1 MSMTEQKTECPSRE
15 LLSEFVD
22 LESAGVELDGHW
34 HAVSV
39 HVSRCAECGKI
50 VTGYRE
56 VNRLVVRLSEPP
68 SVLSERIIAA
78 CHTPGRR
85 ESIRPFPWWRRSEIW
100 PRVAVACAASA
111 AVLLAGGVWMSRLA
125 ESSVSNGA
133 VVAAAPPAV
142 VQPEVTSPE
151 ENIAPE
157 ATSMMIAL
165 NESEP
170 VIHDEPLAV
179 RHGEELKLN
188 GGVSTQDLRAVSRNG
203 GGYAKG
209 GRAVRTYQLQDNIR
223 HVWNIDNFDLSLA
236 ELHRLDASGKYQMEL
251 DESDPNSVRA
261 LFLGISDK
269 ELQMLVDRFSGMKWA
284 LVSPFL
290 PQPNEAK
297 QVEFTGKK
305 VNYLLVGVRK

>member
-22 LESAGVELDGHW
+22 LESAGVKLDGHW

-39 HVSRCAECGKI
+39 HVSRCAECGK
-50 VTGYRE
+50 VVAGYRE

-68 SVLSERIIAA
+68 SVLTERIIAA

-85 ESIRPFPWWRRSEIW
+85 ESIRPFPWWRRTEIW

-111 AVLLAGGVWMSRLA
+111 AILLAGGVLMTRLA
-125 ESSVSNGA
+125 ESSGDEGTI
-133 VVAAAPPAV
+133 AATPSVV
-142 VQPEVTSPE
+142 VQPQVTAAE
-151 ENIAPE
+151 ESIAPE
-157 ATSMMIAL
+157 ATSMVIAL

-209 GRAVRTYQLQDNIR
+209 GRTMRTYQLQDNIR

-269 ELQMLVDRFSGMKWA
+269 DLQELVDRFSGMKWA

-290 PQPNEAK
+290 PQPNESK

>member
-22 LESAGVELDGHW
+22 LENTGVELDGHW

-50 VTGYRE
+50 VAGYRE

-68 SVLSERIIAA
+68 SVLTERIISA

-85 ESIRPFPWWRRSEIW
+85 ESIRPFPWWRRTEIW
-100 PRVAVACAASA
+100 PRIATACAASA
-111 AVLLAGGVWMSRLA
+111 AILLAGGILMTRLSDNSGS
-125 ESSVSNGA
+125 EG
-133 VVAAAPPAV
+133 VVAAAPSTV
-142 VQPEVTSPE
+142 VQPEVTVAE

-170 VIHDEPLAV
+170 SIHEEPLAV

-188 GGVSTQDLRAVSRNG
+188 GGVSTQDLRTVSSNAGRYSKN
-203 GGYAKG
+203 

-269 ELQMLVDRFSGMKWA
+269 DLQELVDRFSGMKWA

-290 PQPNEAK
+290 PQPNESK

>member
-22 LESAGVELDGHW
+22 LENAGVELDGHW

-50 VTGYRE
+50 VAGYRE

-68 SVLSERIIAA
+68 SVLTERIISA

-85 ESIRPFPWWRRSEIW
+85 ESIRPFPWWRRTEIW
-100 PRVAVACAASA
+100 PRVATAAAASA
-111 AVLLAGGVWMSRLA
+111 AILLAGGILMTRLA
-125 ESSVSNGA
+125 EGSGDEGMI
-133 VVAAAPPAV
+133 AAAPSV
-142 VQPEVTSPE
+142 GVQPQVTVAE
-151 ENIAPE
+151 DNIAPE
-157 ATSMMIAL
+157 ATSMIIAL

-170 VIHDEPLAV
+170 SIHDEPLAV

-251 DESDPNSVRA
+251 DESDPNSIRA
-261 LFLGISDK
+261 LFLGISDR
-269 ELQMLVDRFSGMKWA
+269 ELQELVDRFSGMKWA

-290 PQPNEAK
+290 PQPNESK

>member
-1 MSMTEQKTECPSRE
+1 MSMTEQKSDCPSRE
-15 LLSEFVD
+15 LLSELVD
-22 LESAGVELDGHW
+22 LENAGVELDGHW
-34 HAVSV
+34 RAVSV
-39 HVSRCAECGKI
+39 HVSRCAECGK
-50 VTGYRE
+50 VVAGYRE
-56 VNRLVVRLSEPP
+56 VDRLVVRLSEPP
-68 SVLSERIIAA
+68 PILTERIIAA

-85 ESIRPFPWWRRSEIW
+85 ESIRPFPWWRRTEIW
-100 PRVAVACAASA
+100 PRVATAAAASA
-111 AVLLAGGVWMSRLA
+111 AILLAGGILMSRLSEGGDTPSGVIATAPSQQPVETAA
-125 ESSVSNGA
+125 ETV
-133 VVAAAPPAV
+133 
-142 VQPEVTSPE
+142 E
-151 ENIAPE
+151 PE
-157 ATSMMIAL
+157 ATSMVIAL

-209 GRAVRTYQLQDNIR
+209 NRSVRTYQLQDNIR

-269 ELQMLVDRFSGMKWA
+269 DLQELVDRFSGMKWA

-290 PQPNEAK
+290 PQPNESK

>member
-22 LESAGVELDGHW
+22 LENAGVELDGHW

-50 VTGYRE
+50 VAGYRE

-68 SVLSERIIAA
+68 SVLTERIIAA

-85 ESIRPFPWWRRSEIW
+85 ESIRPFPWWRRTEIW
-100 PRVAVACAASA
+100 PRVATAAAASA
-111 AVLLAGGVWMSRLA
+111 AILLAGGILMTRLSENDGGA
-125 ESSVSNGA
+125 AGA
-133 VVAAAPPAV
+133 VANASSTP
-142 VQPEVTSPE
+142 VQIVT
-151 ENIAPE
+151 ENDIAPE

-170 VIHDEPLAV
+170 SIHDEPLAV

-203 GGYAKG
+203 GGYAKN

-261 LFLGISDK
+261 LFLGISDR
-269 ELQMLVDRFSGMKWA
+269 ELQELVDRFSGMKWA

-290 PQPNEAK
+290 PQPNESK

>member
-1 MSMTEQKTECPSRE
+1 MSMTEQKSECPSRE

-22 LESAGVELDGHW
+22 LEGTGLEAEGHW
-34 HAVSV
+34 RAVSV
-39 HVSRCAECGKI
+39 HVSRCAECGK
-50 VTGYRE
+50 VVAGYRE

-68 SVLSERIIAA
+68 PILSERIISA

-85 ESIRPFPWWRRSEIW
+85 ESIRPFPWWRRTEIW
-100 PRVAVACAASA
+100 PRIATATAASA
-111 AVLLAGGVWMSRLA
+111 AILLAGGILMSRLSENGETSSGVIATAPSQQPVEIVA
-125 ESSVSNGA
+125 ETV
-133 VVAAAPPAV
+133 
-142 VQPEVTSPE
+142 
-151 ENIAPE
+151 APE
-157 ATSMMIAL
+157 ATSMIIAL

-170 VIHDEPLAV
+170 SIHDDEPLVV
-179 RHGEELKLN
+179 RHDDELKLN

-203 GGYAKG
+203 GRYNGNS
-209 GRAVRTYQLQDNIR
+209 RAVRTYQLQDNIR

-261 LFLGISDK
+261 LFLGISDR
-269 ELQMLVDRFSGMKWA
+269 ELQELVDRFSGMKWA

-290 PQPNEAK
+290 PQPNESK

>member
-50 VTGYRE
+50 VAGYRE

-68 SVLSERIIAA
+68 SVLTERIIAA

-85 ESIRPFPWWRRSEIW
+85 ESIRPFPWWRRTEIW
-100 PRVAVACAASA
+100 PRIATAAAASA
-111 AVLLAGGVWMSRLA
+111 AILLAGGVLMTRLS
-125 ESSVSNGA
+125 ESSGDEGTI
-133 VVAAAPPAV
+133 AAAPAV
-142 VQPEVTSPE
+142 IEQPQVTVAE
-151 ENIAPE
+151 DNIAPE
-157 ATSMMIAL
+157 ASSMVIAL

-170 VIHDEPLAV
+170 AIHDEPLAV
-179 RHGEELKLN
+179 RQGEELKLN

-203 GGYAKG
+203 GGYAKS

-261 LFLGISDK
+261 LFLGISDR
-269 ELQMLVDRFSGMKWA
+269 ELQELVDRFSGMKWA

-290 PQPNEAK
+290 PQPNESK

>member
-1 MSMTEQKTECPSRE
+1 MSMTEQKSDCPSRE
-15 LLSEFVD
+15 LLSELVD
-22 LESAGVELDGHW
+22 LENAGVELDGHW
-34 HAVSV
+34 RAVSV
-39 HVSRCAECGKI
+39 HVTRCAECGRI
-50 VTGYRE
+50 VAGYRE

-68 SVLSERIIAA
+68 PILSERIIAA

-85 ESIRPFPWWRRSEIW
+85 ESIRPFPWWRRAEIW
-100 PRVAVACAASA
+100 PRVATAAAASA
-111 AVLLAGGVWMSRLA
+111 AILLAGGILMTRLA
-125 ESSVSNGA
+125 DGGDTPSGN
-133 VVAAAPPAV
+133 VASASPTP
-142 VQPEVTSPE
+142 VQIMT
-151 ENIAPE
+151 ENDIAPE
-157 ATSMMIAL
+157 ATSMIIAL

-170 VIHDEPLAV
+170 SIHDEPLAV

-203 GGYAKG
+203 GRYNGNS
-209 GRAVRTYQLQDNIR
+209 RAVRTYQLQDNIR

-269 ELQMLVDRFSGMKWA
+269 ELQELVDRFSGMKWA

-290 PQPNEAK
+290 PQPNESK

-305 VNYLLVGVRK
+305 VNYLLVGVRKE

>member
-1 MSMTEQKTECPSRE
+1 
-15 LLSEFVD
+15 
-22 LESAGVELDGHW
+22 
-34 HAVSV
+34 
-39 HVSRCAECGKI
+39 I
-50 VTGYRE
+50 VAGYRE

-68 SVLSERIIAA
+68 SVLTERIISA

-85 ESIRPFPWWRRSEIW
+85 ESIRPFPWWRRTEIW
-100 PRVAVACAASA
+100 PRVATAAAASA
-111 AVLLAGGVWMSRLA
+111 AILLAGGILMTRLS
-125 ESSVSNGA
+125 ESSGGEGTI
-133 VVAAAPPAV
+133 AAAPLV
-142 VQPEVTSPE
+142 VEQPQVTVAE
-151 ENIAPE
+151 DNIAPE

-170 VIHDEPLAV
+170 PIHDEPLAV

-203 GGYAKG
+203 GGYAKN
-209 GRAVRTYQLQDNIR
+209 GRAIRTYQLQDNIR

-261 LFLGISDK
+261 LFLGISDR
-269 ELQMLVDRFSGMKWA
+269 ELQELVDRFSGMKWA

-290 PQPNEAK
+290 PQPNESK

>member
-39 HVSRCAECGKI
+39 HVSRCAACGKI
-50 VTGYRE
+50 VAGYRE

-68 SVLSERIIAA
+68 SVLTERIISA

-85 ESIRPFPWWRRSEIW
+85 ESIRPFPWWRRAEIW
-100 PRVAVACAASA
+100 PRIATAAAASA
-111 AVLLAGGVWMSRLA
+111 AILLAGGILMTRLS
-125 ESSVSNGA
+125 ESSGGEGTI
-133 VVAAAPPAV
+133 AAAPSAV
-142 VQPEVTSPE
+142 VQSEVTVAE
-151 ENIAPE
+151 DNIAPE
-157 ATSMMIAL
+157 ATSMMITL

-170 VIHDEPLAV
+170 SIHEEPLAV

-203 GGYAKG
+203 GGYAKN

-261 LFLGISDK
+261 LFLGISDR
-269 ELQMLVDRFSGMKWA
+269 ELQELVDRFSGMKWA

-290 PQPNEAK
+290 PQPNESK

>member
-50 VTGYRE
+50 VAGYRE

-68 SVLSERIIAA
+68 SVLTERIISA

-85 ESIRPFPWWRRSEIW
+85 ESIRPFPWWRRTEIW

-111 AVLLAGGVWMSRLA
+111 AILLAGGILMTRLSDNSGS
-125 ESSVSNGA
+125 EGT
-133 VVAAAPPAV
+133 VAAAPSTV
-142 VQPEVTSPE
+142 VQPEVTVAE

-170 VIHDEPLAV
+170 SIHEEPLAV

-188 GGVSTQDLRAVSRNG
+188 GGVSTQDLRTVSSNSGRYGKN
-203 GGYAKG
+203 

-269 ELQMLVDRFSGMKWA
+269 DLQELVDRFSGMKWA

-290 PQPNEAK
+290 PQPNESK